1 MSMFSFAKTEFKNLF
16 SKPATRMYPQQPRE
30 YSARTRGHIEN
41 DMDVCILCGLCSR
54 KCPTGAIKVDRTG
67 KTWSISRFSCIQ
79 CGYCAE
85 SCPKKC
91 LSMEQSYTQPDGEKT
106 IDVLT
111 KPEQPVSAPP
121 KPAAGAPKAAAPKP
135 AAVPKASAE
144 ASKPVK
150 AETKPAADASKP
162 AKAEAKPASDASKPA
177 KAEAKPAND
186 ASKPA

>member
-41 DMDVCILCGLCSR
+41 DMDACILCGLCSR

-111 KPEQPVSAPP
+111 KPEQPVSASP
-121 KPAAGAPKAAAPKP
+121 KPAAGAPKATAPKP

-144 ASKPVK
+144 ASKPAK
-150 AETKPAADASKP
+150 AETKPTADASKP

-177 KAEAKPAND
+177 
-186 ASKPA
+186 